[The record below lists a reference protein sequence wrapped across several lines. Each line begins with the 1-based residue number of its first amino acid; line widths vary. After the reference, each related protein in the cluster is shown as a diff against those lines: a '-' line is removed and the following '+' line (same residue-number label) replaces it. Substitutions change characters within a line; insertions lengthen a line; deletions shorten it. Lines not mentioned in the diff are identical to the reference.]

1 MKAEMGGTSVCQ
13 GKLKFGSKTPGPRS
27 EAWNRFFPTALERNQ
42 LCQHLDLG
50 LVASRTVRKYISV
63 VEATQPVALCY
74 DNPGR

>member
-42 LCQHLDLG
+42 LCRHLDFG
-50 LVASRTVRKYISV
+50 LVASRTVRQQTSV
-63 VEATQPVALCY
+63 VQATQFVVPC
-74 DNPGR
+74 